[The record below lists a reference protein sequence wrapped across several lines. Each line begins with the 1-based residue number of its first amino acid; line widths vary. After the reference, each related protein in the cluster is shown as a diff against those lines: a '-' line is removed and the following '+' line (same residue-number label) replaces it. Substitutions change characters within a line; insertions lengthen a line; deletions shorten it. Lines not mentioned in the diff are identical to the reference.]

1 MEIINHLIV
10 LLSPKI
16 QNVIFYLLLVVVV
29 EMLQLV
35 VVLVGAMGR
44 VNPWVDAAC
53 AQARARMF
61 MGMRPFASTT
71 RQAPSVI
78 IDLSTLTNS

>member
-16 QNVIFYLLLVVVV
+16 QNVIFYLLVVVV
-29 EMLQLV
+29 QMLQLV